1 MSSVLSVLLSCS
13 SSCHIAIC
21 QESFN
26 DLKKIFTFDQ
36 NKNNHCSNALYF
48 ILLSAVRDWHWEWFY
63 NLDLSVFLIK
73 TLTLTY
79 IRFHSIHFLL
89 LIFPFLTWECKLLA
103 VKMCRFPPAL
113 PVAARH
119 VPIPRTGYKILCD
132 KGWLKIVCSL
142 LRKKNWLILAIFSMS
157 ILATKMHLNIS
168 TNPIMSVCLWSQP
181 P

>member
-1 MSSVLSVLLSCS
+1 MSSVLSVLLPCS
-13 SSCHIAIC
+13 YSCHIAIC

-36 NKNNHCSNALYF
+36 NKNNLCSSNALYF
-48 ILLSAVRDWHWEWFY
+48 ILLSAVRRDWHWEWFY

-132 KGWLKIVCSL
+132 KGWLKMVCSL
-142 LRKKNWLILAIFSMS
+142 LRKKNCLLVAIFSLS
-157 ILATKMHLNIS
+157 ILATKMNLNNS
-168 TNPIMSVCLWSQP
+168 YNVCLS
-181 P
+181 